1 MLDECDD
8 IQLILLSFKRILH
21 LLLFLVAFLPA
32 FASFFFLNDRP
43 PTEISPLPQPAAL
56 PISAGGTARAVAI
69 GDRGL
74 PARPRGRRLRE
85 DPGGARHR
93 RGPPLLDVPAG
104 AEVVARR

>member
-1 MLDECDD
+1 MFSRCS
-8 IQLILLSFKRILH
+8 LSDRYESTNVYDAVESGELRGSF
-21 LLLFLVAFLPA
+21 
-32 FASFFFLNDRP
+32 FFFLNDRP